1 MTLTERKT
9 NPVITAMLVETLTQ
23 PEMEKASGGCLF
35 YCTMYQMEFFRL
47 NGNTYEFYKCE
58 DCGAEE
64 YHKNG
69 KIIQPSEYYEAE
81 KQTL

>member
-9 NPVITAMLVETLTQ
+9 NPAVTAMFVETLTQ
-23 PEMEKASGGCLF
+23 SEMEKVSGGCFL

-47 NGNTYEFYKCE
+47 NGNTYEFFKCE

-69 KIIQPSEYYEAE
+69 KKIQPSEFYEAE